1 MSIKSKILQNQP
13 TSNKDII
20 DWLQLSRSDNVGPIT
35 FFKILEHFGSVE
47 TALLNF
53 DEFLKSSPNPQK
65 KKIMRTLNCGRRI

>member
-13 TSNKDII
+13 TSKKDVI
-20 DWLQLSRSDNVGPIT
+20 DWLQLCRSDNVGPIT

-53 DEFLKSSPNPQK
+53 D
-65 KKIMRTLNCGRRI
+65 

>member
-13 TSNKDII
+13 TSKKDVI
-20 DWLQLSRSDNVGPIT
+20 DWLQLCRSDNVGPIT

-53 DEFLKSSPNPQK
+53 DEFLKLSPNPN
-65 KKIMRTLNCGRRI
+65 KIKL